1 MVNKIIKFI
10 ESEGGK
16 WTVLFFLIVAAS
28 IVANL
33 ITGCATVEK
42 YLPATAKEAKGSGED
57 IRKAVDSKGAKVIEA
72 TKRDAIRGIE
82 KL

>member
-1 MVNKIIKFI
+1 MKQWLKENWHECLVIF
-10 ESEGGK
+10 
-16 WTVLFFLIVAAS
+16 VIVC
-28 IVANL
+28 IANL
-33 ITGCATVEK
+33 ITGCATVER

-72 TKRDAIRGIE
+72 TKGDAIKGIE